1 MLLPLRS
8 GCRRLAR
15 SSQQAATLR
24 LCGRRGCTNS
34 TEQQD
39 GGSQKPRKI
48 DEGADE
54 HSGEKP
60 DPLEFA
66 KTTWAMGVQGK
77 IAAKHRPPQP
87 GLLKTWIGKKMVSRH
102 LKLAAAEHGDFD
114 NIEENLMEGAPLCLR
129 FLADDAL
136 DGDKFTGNAASSLQ
150 GSLMD
155 EVFSERLC
163 EMMTSLRSAG
173 CTWSW
178 KLEEIEDVSL
188 RRMFII
194 VGASRGGTVHRGP
207 TGILGAFG
215 QQFVLTKDQTQ
226 RFLDKSSGMQGRMS
240 VLQELLVSDSVL
252 VGDVVLRA
260 RQRSYLHCDAGSNQQ
275 AAELGSRETV
285 EHVLRLEMHLGQD
298 RGDEL
303 PMLRPASWQI
313 ADWNWLCLGN
323 HPALPPGVAA
333 PW

>member
-1 MLLPLRS
+1 MPLRG
-8 GCRRLAR
+8 GCRLLAR
-15 SSQQAATLR
+15 SSQQAAALQ
-24 LCGRRGCTNS
+24 LYGRRGCADG
-34 TEQQD
+34 TEQRD
-39 GGSQKPRKI
+39 GDSQKPKKI

-54 HSGEKP
+54 NSSDKP

-66 KTTWAMGVQGK
+66 KSTWAMGVQGK
-77 IAAKHRPPQP
+77 IAAKHRPPKP
-87 GLLKTWIGKKMVSRH
+87 GPLKTWIGKKMVARH

-129 FLADDAL
+129 FLANDAL
-136 DGDKFTGNAASSLQ
+136 HGDKFTGKTASSLQ
-150 GSLMD
+150 SNLMD

-173 CTWSW
+173 CTWKW
-178 KLEEIEDVSL
+178 KLEEIEKVSL
-188 RRMFII
+188 QRMFII

-252 VGDVVLRA
+252 VGDVVIRA
-260 RQRSYLHCDAGSNQQ
+260 RQRSYLRSNADSDSQ
-275 AAELGSRETV
+275 APELTNRETV
-285 EHVLRLEMHLGQD
+285 EHVLRLEMHLSQD
-298 RGDEL
+298 RGDEM
-303 PMLRPASWQI
+303 PMLRPGSWQI

-323 HPALPPGVAA
+323 HPALPPGIAA